1 MSKYES
7 PSSIHLSHLIKKT
20 QEADYDGLLLTNV
33 NNIKYV
39 SNYNPQSFAFL
50 VLSENPV
57 VYATELDYENAKLN
71 SQIEVR
77 KFESM
82 SSLNDDLEKEG
93 KTKLA
98 IESSLPISLYQKFSK
113 DFGGK
118 CDLTID
124 NIIENERMIKSY
136 DEIVKI
142 QEATK
147 IAQKAFKDL
156 DVLRKYD
163 AGKSEWE
170 VSYELGRLMRE
181 YGAESESF
189 DTIVASGSNSSLPHS
204 IPQHKELEAPILID
218 WGAKYKGYC
227 SDNTRTIVF
236 SDKQQEIFDIVLE
249 AHDKTIKAIHAG
261 MKASD
266 VDKVARDI
274 ITEYG
279 YGDNYIH
286 STGHSL
292 GLDIHEEPNVSYR
305 NDTLLERNMFVTVE
319 PGIYLEG
326 DFGVR
331 IEDTVIVDKDSA
343 HIIGDLPQIIV

>member
-7 PSSIHLSHLIKKT
+7 PNSIHLSNLIKKT
-20 QEADYDGLLLTNV
+20 NEADFDGLLLTNE

-39 SNYNPQSFAFL
+39 SNYNPKSFAFL
-50 VLSENPV
+50 ILSENPI
-57 VYATELDYENAKLN
+57 VYATELDFENAKIN
-71 SQIEVR
+71 SNIEVR
-77 KFESM
+77 KFESL
-82 SSLNDDLEKEG
+82 SSLNNDLEKENL
-93 KTKLA
+93 TNLA

-113 DFGGK
+113 DFEGK
-118 CDLTID
+118 CDLTIS
-124 NIIENERMIKSY
+124 NIVETERMVKSY

-156 DVLRKYD
+156 DILHKYD
-163 AGKSEWE
+163 SSKTELE
-170 VSYELGRLMRE
+170 VSYELGRLIRE

-189 DTIVASGSNSSLPHS
+189 DTIVATGSNSSLPHAV
-204 IPQHKELEAPILID
+204 PEHKELETPILID

-236 SDKQQEIFDIVLE
+236 SEKQQEIFDIVLE
-249 AHDKTIKAIHAG
+249 AHDKTIKSIHAG
-261 MKASD
+261 MKACEA
-266 VDKVARDI
+266 DKIARDI

-305 NDTLLERNMFVTVE
+305 NETVLEKNMFVTVE

-331 IEDTVIVDKDSA
+331 IEDTILVDDNKG